1 MTVKTRL
8 WAVLL
13 SIGLAACSTSPVRLG
28 PDSDPRVARQL
39 LANAAATGPV
49 PLAVNELPV
58 AGGTALTM
66 PQVARQAAR
75 GVTGMTVSFD
85 GRPEAAGSAR
95 LLLLFDPLPGMAA
108 RQVCT
113 AARLPA
119 PAHNGPPLRLQA
131 VFCDAGAFIADASA
145 AAEAASVADVERLI
159 WRTTGRLFP
168 DDWQDTYGLRQ
179 LGWPFG
185 DAGSVA
191 P

>member
-1 MTVKTRL
+1 MTGKSRFR
-8 WAVLL
+8 ALL
-13 SIGLAACSTSPVRLG
+13 LLIGLAGCAASPVKLG

-49 PLAVNELPV
+49 RLEVNELPV

-66 PQVARQAAR
+66 AQVAEQAAR
-75 GVTGMTVSFD
+75 GVVRMAVRFAEQ
-85 GRPEAAGSAR
+85 PEATGSAR
-95 LLLLFDPLPGMAA
+95 LLLLFDPPPDVPA
-108 RQVCT
+108 RRVCT
-113 AARLPA
+113 AALLPR
-119 PAHNGPPLRLQA
+119 PVDSPPPLRLQA
-131 VFCDAGAFIADASA
+131 IFCDGGAFIADASA
-145 AAEAASVADVERLI
+145 VAEAGTAAEVERLI